1 MTCSCSPQPAE
12 ATTALDGVAGSS
24 LSRRAVITGGVALG
38 LTPFLLGRGNAAA
51 AAVDSTDRYDT
62 PDLSTKLVRP
72 IMYPIVPA
80 GRTTVNR
87 LRNYGQNRGSHIHAG
102 EDMMAA
108 KLSLLLAVADATVVR
123 KVYGSGGNYLY
134 LRDADGY
141 LYGYLHI
148 NNDTPGTDDGK
159 NPAAWAFAPGIV
171 EGATVRRGQ
180 QIAWVGDSG
189 NAESTGSHLHFEI
202 RKPNVKWY
210 WAQAIDPA
218 PSLDAAAPAVPGNGG
233 GGTTTTTTTPTTTTT
248 TAPRVPAVAPP
259 YAPFDTPSAF
269 AIQQS
274 RDFLGR
280 TPSSSWTAGAVRSL
294 QRGTTPDAFVEQ
306 QLADPAVTTVT
317 NPVIR
322 LYTAYF
328 GGIPS
333 YSGVAYWTTAVR
345 KGTSL
350 DSVSAQMVASSKF
363 KSVAG
368 QLDNASFARRIH
380 RNLFGAEP
388 SAKVVAEMKLLLDRG
403 LPRGALTRA
412 VCESSQYRAAS
423 ASRTRVISVYHAML
437 HRSPAQTWLSSW
449 SAADKARATG
459 MASLIRSIR
468 TGDEYADRVG

>member
-1 MTCSCSPQPAE
+1 MLSGGLALGITPLLVGR
-12 ATTALDGVAGSS
+12 ATT
-24 LSRRAVITGGVALG
+24 
-38 LTPFLLGRGNAAA
+38 AA
-51 AAVDSTDRYDT
+51 AAVDSTNKYNT
-62 PDLSTKLVRP
+62 PDVRTKLVRP

-108 KLSLLLAVADATVVR
+108 KLSLLLAVTDATVVR

-141 LYGYLHI
+141 IYGYLHI
-148 NNDTPGTDDGK
+148 NNDSPGTDDGK

-171 EGATVRRGQ
+171 EGAKVKRGQ

-189 NAESTGSHLHFEI
+189 NAENTGSHLHFEI

-210 WAQAIDPA
+210 WAQAIDPE
-218 PSLDAAAPAVPGNGG
+218 PSLDAAAPAVPGGSG
-233 GGTTTTTTTPTTTTT
+233 TPTTSTTTTTTTTP
-248 TAPRVPAVAPP
+248 PPASPP
-259 YAPFDTPSAF
+259 PASPFAPFDSASAF

-280 TPSSSWTAGAVRSL
+280 TPTASWTATAGRSL
-294 QRGTTPDAFVEQ
+294 SSGSTSPESFIER
-306 QLADPAVTTVT
+306 QLADAAVTTVV

-328 GGIPS
+328 GGIPT
-333 YSGVAYWTTAVR
+333 YAGVNYWVNAVR

-350 DSVSAQMVASSKF
+350 DSASAQMVASSKF

-368 QLDNASFARRIH
+368 QMDNAAFARRIH
-380 RNLFGAEP
+380 RNLFGVEP
-388 SAKVVAEMKLLLDRG
+388 SAQVVAEMKLMLDSG
-403 LPRGALTRA
+403 LSRGALTRA
-412 VCESSQYRAAS
+412 VCESSKYRMAS
-423 ASRTRVISVYHAML
+423 APRTRVISVYHAML
-437 HRSPAQTWLSSW
+437 RRSPTQTWLTSW

-459 MASLIRSIR
+459 MASLIKSIR
-468 TGDEYADRVG
+468 TGAEYAKRIG

>member
-1 MTCSCSPQPAE
+1 MTCSCSNTPTEDPA
-12 ATTALDGVAGSS
+12 GGS
-24 LSRRAVITGGVALG
+24 LSRRAVLTGGLALG
-38 LTPFLLGRGNAAA
+38 FTPLLLSRATTAA
-51 AAVDSTDRYDT
+51 AAVDNTNLYNT
-62 PDLSTKLVRP
+62 PDVRTKLVRP

-108 KLSLLLAVADATVVR
+108 KLSLLLAVTDATVVR

-134 LRDADGY
+134 LRDAAGY

-148 NNDTPGTDDGK
+148 NNDSPGTDDGK
-159 NPAAWAFAPGIV
+159 NPASWAFAPGIV
-171 EGATVRRGQ
+171 EGATVKRGQ

-189 NAESTGSHLHFEI
+189 NAEGTGSHLHFEI

-210 WAQAIDPA
+210 WAQAIDPE
-218 PSLDAAAPAVPGNGG
+218 PSLDAAAPAVAGG
-233 GGTTTTTTTPTTTTT
+233 TGTTTTSTTTTTTE
-248 TAPRVPAVAPP
+248 VPAAAPP
-259 YAPFDTPSAF
+259 PASPFAPFDSASAF

-280 TPSSSWTAGAVRSL
+280 TPSASWTATAGRSL
-294 QRGTTPDAFVEQ
+294 SSGSTSPDAFIER
-306 QLADPAVTTVT
+306 QLADAAVTTVV

-328 GGIPS
+328 GGIPT
-333 YSGVAYWTTAVR
+333 YAGVNYWVNAVR

-350 DSVSAQMVASSKF
+350 DSASAQMVASSKF
-363 KSVAG
+363 KSLTG
-368 QLDNASFARRIH
+368 QMDNAAFARRIH
-380 RNLFGAEP
+380 RNLFGVEP
-388 SAKVVAEMKLLLDRG
+388 SAKVVAEMKLMLDSG
-403 LPRGALTRA
+403 LSRGALTRA
-412 VCESSQYRAAS
+412 VCESTQYRVAS

-437 HRSPAQTWLSSW
+437 RRSPAPTWLSSW

-459 MASLIRSIR
+459 MGSLIKSIR
-468 TGDEYADRVG
+468 TGAEYAKRIG

>member
-12 ATTALDGVAGSS
+12 ATTALDGAAGSS

-218 PSLDAAAPAVPGNGG
+218 PSLDAADDLGFVCLAVISLERVVAGRMAID
-233 GGTTTTTTTPTTTTT
+233 
-248 TAPRVPAVAPP
+248 TA
-259 YAPFDTPSAF
+259 
-269 AIQQS
+269 S
-274 RDFLGR
+274 REEHLDGLIKR
-280 TPSSSWTAGAVRSL
+280 
-294 QRGTTPDAFVEQ
+294 
-306 QLADPAVTTVT
+306 
-317 NPVIR
+317 
-322 LYTAYF
+322 
-328 GGIPS
+328 
-333 YSGVAYWTTAVR
+333 
-345 KGTSL
+345 GTSL
-350 DSVSAQMVASSKF
+350 FGIVD
-363 KSVAG
+363 
-368 QLDNASFARRIH
+368 DNRVFGTYSRRVDTLHFIVT
-380 RNLFGAEP
+380 AEQ
-388 SAKVVAEMKLLLDRG
+388 KI
-403 LPRGALTRA
+403 
-412 VCESSQYRAAS
+412 S
-423 ASRTRVISVYHAML
+423 ASRRHNYGG
-437 HRSPAQTWLSSW
+437 R
-449 SAADKARATG
+449 
-459 MASLIRSIR
+459 
-468 TGDEYADRVG
+468 